1 MEYVLTLANLVWNR
15 AIDVRTSLDVDADPD
30 DFRGGVGDRHLQA
43 VVKPYGRAMGSG
55 IDAVRDSSSPKECH
69 RAADCFAYLGLPDLA
84 EMFRRLAEVSP
95 EDEARG
101 WPSYHAFGGLEM
113 ALEGAFERKYA
124 ESPEDF
130 EPIAVDGVERR
141 HGSWPDG
148 DRTCMGDLLVHQR
161 VVECSRGDRCP
172 GLRPGMTHSRSR
184 LHKDADCDLCPS
196 GPAWPWTS

>member
-1 MEYVLTLANLVWNR
+1 
-15 AIDVRTSLDVDADPD
+15 
-30 DFRGGVGDRHLQA
+30 
-43 VVKPYGRAMGSG
+43 MGSG

-84 EMFRRLAEVSP
+84 ELFRRLAEVSP

-141 HGSWPDG
+141 QGSWPDG
-148 DRTCMGDLLVHQR
+148 DRMCMGDLLVHQR
-161 VVECSRGDRCP
+161 VVECSRG
-172 GLRPGMTHSRSR
+172 RPMPRTGPPAAREQLHRR
-184 LHKDADCDLCPS
+184 LVADTFAELA
-196 GPAWPWTS
+196 GPWT